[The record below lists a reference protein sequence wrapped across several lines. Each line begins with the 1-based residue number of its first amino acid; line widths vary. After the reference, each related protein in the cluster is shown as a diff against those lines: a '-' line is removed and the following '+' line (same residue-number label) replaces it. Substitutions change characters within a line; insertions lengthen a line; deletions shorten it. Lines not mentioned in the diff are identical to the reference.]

1 MTRRETGEAIW
12 QALAWASSHVLN
24 LGGDRVV
31 PVPLS
36 DLTKQEIESSLP
48 RRNSA
53 RASHQTEDC
62 QEARLGPPDAA

>member
-12 QALAWASSHVLN
+12 QALTWASSHVLN

-36 DLTKQEIESSLP
+36 NLTKQEIESSLP
-48 RRNSA
+48 WRK
-53 RASHQTEDC
+53 
-62 QEARLGPPDAA
+62 